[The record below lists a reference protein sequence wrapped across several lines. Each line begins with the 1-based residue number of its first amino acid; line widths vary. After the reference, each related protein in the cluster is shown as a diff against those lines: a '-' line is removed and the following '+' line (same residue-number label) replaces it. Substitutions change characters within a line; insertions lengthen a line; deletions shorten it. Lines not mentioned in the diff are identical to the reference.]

1 MLFRSCAHKET
12 ARAGVVGLPV
22 PGVHLKLAPAGNKLE
37 ARVKGPNV
45 TPGFYGE
52 SEATR
57 AAFDE
62 EGYYRLGDALRF
74 LDPDNPA
81 RGFVFDGRITEDF
94 KLSTGTWVSVG
105 PLRSKFL
112 LHAAPYVRD
121 LVFAGHDRDELTA
134 LIFPDPQYKLDG
146 LTLRQLLTTFA
157 AQSTGSST
165 RIERAVILTEPPSL
179 DAGEITDKG
188 SINQLEVL
196 RRRSGL
202 VEKLYTLPVPEGVV
216 SL

>member
-1 MLFRSCAHKET
+1 M
-12 ARAGVVGLPV
+12 
-22 PGVHLKLAPAGNKLE
+22 
-37 ARVKGPNV
+37 
-45 TPGFYGE
+45 
-52 SEATR
+52 
-57 AAFDE
+57 
-62 EGYYRLGDALRF
+62 
-74 LDPDNPA
+74 
-81 RGFVFDGRITEDF
+81 
-94 KLSTGTWVSVG
+94 
-105 PLRSKFL
+105 
-112 LHAAPYVRD
+112 
-121 LVFAGHDRDELTA
+121 
-134 LIFPDPQYKLDG
+134 
-146 LTLRQLLTTFA
+146 RQLLTTFA